1 MKSPIEKSLLQYL
14 LILTVVYQLYQS
26 TYDAL
31 TIAPIRSVLINI
43 ILAVFLLLLLVL
55 VRLEKSINLVALL
68 LHILLLPAFMYFWY
82 FNGGIE
88 GLVPFILCAYFGLII
103 ATTNGWPKLI
113 SLTLYVI
120 ALIIMLY
127 FPYVLGS
134 LKTDNLNLDSKPIDY
149 FVIAVVI
156 TLFTIYLKDKYLF
169 YRKQIAMRNEQLQ
182 RVALKLVNQNEELQK
197 QREEIKAINE
207 NLESMIV
214 EHTKG
219 IEIKNKELSEYAYI
233 NAHLLRAPLSRIMGL
248 ATLME
253 SDPNTYNPQ
262 EIHRIKALANEM
274 DSVVRKIN
282 EVLN

>member
-1 MKSPIEKSLLQYL
+1 MKNSIEKSLLQYL
-14 LILTVVYQLYQS
+14 LVLMVVYQLYQS

-31 TIAPIRSVLINI
+31 TGAPLTSVLINI

-68 LHILLLPAFMYFWY
+68 LHILVLPALIYFWY
-82 FNGGIE
+82 FNGGIH
-88 GLVPFILCAYFGLII
+88 GLVPFILCAYFGFII
-103 ATTNGWPKLI
+103 ATTNGLPKLI
-113 SLTLYVI
+113 SLGLYII

-127 FPYVLGS
+127 FPMVFGP

-149 FVIAVVI
+149 FVIALVI
-156 TLFTIYLKDKYLF
+156 TFFTIYLKDKYLF
-169 YRKQIAMRNEQLQ
+169 YRKQIALRNDQLQ
-182 RVALKLVNQNEELQK
+182 RVALKLVNQNVELHK
-197 QREEIKAINE
+197 QREEIKSINE
-207 NLESMIV
+207 NLEGLII

-233 NAHLLRAPLSRIMGL
+233 NAHLVRAPLSRIMGL

-253 SDPNTYNPQ
+253 SDPNSYNPQ
-262 EIHRIKALANEM
+262 EIQRIKALANEM
-274 DSVVRKIN
+274 DNVVRKIN

>member
-1 MKSPIEKSLLQYL
+1 MKNPIEKALLQYL
-14 LILTVVYQLYQS
+14 LILTIVYQLYQS
-26 TYDAL
+26 GFDAL
-31 TIAPIRSVLINI
+31 TGAPILLVLINI

-68 LHILLLPAFMYFWY
+68 LHILVLPAFIYFWY

-88 GLVPFILCAYFGLII
+88 GIVPFILCAYFGFII
-103 ATTNGWPKLI
+103 ATTNGWPKWV
-113 SLTLYVI
+113 SLGLYVL
-120 ALIIMLY
+120 ALTIMLY
-127 FPYVLGS
+127 FPQVLGS
-134 LKTDNLNLDSKPIDY
+134 LKTQNLNLESKPVDFFI
-149 FVIAVVI
+149 IAIVI

-169 YRKQIAMRNEQLQ
+169 YRTQIAVRNEQLQ
-182 RVALKLVNQNEELQK
+182 RVAVKLMSQNEELEK

-233 NAHLLRAPLSRIMGL
+233 NAHLLRAPLSRILGL
-248 ATLME
+248 TALME
-253 SDPNTYNPQ
+253 SDAVNYDPQ
-262 EIHRIKALANEM
+262 DVNRIKLLAHEM
-274 DSVVRKIN
+274 DGVVRKIN

>member
-1 MKSPIEKSLLQYL
+1 MKSSIEKSLLQYL
-14 LILTVVYQLYQS
+14 LVLMVVYQLYQS

-31 TIAPIRSVLINI
+31 TSAPLRSVLINI

-68 LHILLLPAFMYFWY
+68 LHILVLPAFIYFWY
-82 FNGGIE
+82 FNGGIQ
-88 GLVPFILCAYFGLII
+88 GLVPFILCAYFGFII
-103 ATTNGWPKLI
+103 ATTNGLPKLI
-113 SLTLYVI
+113 SLGLYII

-127 FPYVLGS
+127 FPLVFGP

-149 FVIAVVI
+149 FVIALVI
-156 TLFTIYLKDKYLF
+156 TFFTIYLKNKYLF
-169 YRKQIAMRNEQLQ
+169 YRKQIAVRNEQLQ
-182 RVALKLVNQNEELQK
+182 RVALKLVDQNEELQK
-197 QREEIKAINE
+197 QREEIQAINE

-233 NAHLLRAPLSRIMGL
+233 NAHLVRAPLSRIMGL

-253 SDPNTYNPQ
+253 SDSNTYNPQ
-262 EIHRIKALANEM
+262 EIQRIKALANEM

>member
-1 MKSPIEKSLLQYL
+1 MKNPIEKSLLQYL
-14 LILTVVYQLYQS
+14 HILTIAYQLYQS
-26 TYDAL
+26 VFDL
-31 TIAPIRSVLINI
+31 LIKAPVTLVLINI

-68 LHILLLPAFMYFWY
+68 LHILVLPAFIYFWY

-88 GLVPFILCAYFGLII
+88 GIVPYILCAYFGFII
-103 ATTNGWPKLI
+103 ATTNGWPKWI
-113 SLTLYVI
+113 SLGLHVV

-127 FPYVLGS
+127 FPSVLGS
-134 LKTDNLNLDSKPIDY
+134 LKTDNLNLDSKPIDF
-149 FVIAVVI
+149 FVIAIVI

-169 YRKQIAMRNEQLQ
+169 YRNQIAMRNEQLQ
-182 RVALKLVNQNEELQK
+182 RVAVKLMNQNEELEK

-219 IEIKNKELSEYAYI
+219 IEVKNKELSEYAYI
-233 NAHLLRAPLSRIMGL
+233 NAHLLRAPLSRILGL
-248 ATLME
+248 TALME
-253 SDPNTYNPQ
+253 SDPKTYDPQ
-262 EIHRIKALANEM
+262 DITRIKVLAHEM
-274 DSVVRKIN
+274 DGVVRKIN

>member
-14 LILTVVYQLYQS
+14 LILTIVYQLYQS

-31 TIAPIRSVLINI
+31 TSAPLLLVLINI

-68 LHILLLPAFMYFWY
+68 LHILLLPAFIYFWY
-82 FNGGIE
+82 FNGGLE
-88 GLVPFILCAYFGLII
+88 GLVPLILCAYFGFII
-103 ATTNGWPKLI
+103 ATTNGWPKFI
-113 SLTLYVI
+113 SLGLYVI

-127 FPYVLGS
+127 FPFVLGS
-134 LKTDNLNLDSKPIDY
+134 LKTDHLNLDSKPIDY
-149 FVIAVVI
+149 FVIAIVI

-169 YRKQIAMRNEQLQ
+169 YRKQIALRNDQLQ

-207 NLESMIV
+207 NLESLII
-214 EHTKG
+214 EHTQG

-253 SDPNTYNPQ
+253 SDPNSYNPQ
-262 EIHRIKALANEM
+262 EIQRIKALAYEM